1 MGAGCAP
8 PAEVDDGLAG
18 TGFTDGEG
26 VGADP
31 TAADACLD
39 AGVALPPTG
48 ALGATPAGAPTPATD
63 PTPPD
68 TPLGAA
74 LATALTDVTGA
85 EISSTPSG
93 IPDVKIASI
102 SPDATGAAA
111 V

>member
-18 TGFTDGEG
+18 VGRIAGEDTGT
-26 VGADP
+26 DP
-31 TAADACLD
+31 TAGDTCL
-39 AGVALPPTG
+39 APGVALPPTG
-48 ALGATPAGAPTPATD
+48 ARGATPAGVPTPATD

-74 LATALTDVTGA
+74 LAAAPTDVTGA
-85 EISSTPSG
+85 DVSSTPSG
-93 IPDVKIASI
+93 IPGAKIASI